1 MTEAQRVALVTGGA
15 QGIGAAIGAHL
26 ASEGLRVVL
35 ADQDER
41 VRVTADRIGAAA
53 ILMDVADP
61 ASIAAAEIAQLDVL
75 VNCAA
80 IAPSSGLGDAR
91 LLDDFSRTL
100 DVNVRGILAVVS
112 AFLPQLRRSPSPRLL
127 NIGSVQ
133 GFAAAAGSI
142 AYATSKGA
150 VNSLTQALAVDLA
163 DAGILV
169 NALAPGF
176 TDTAMAL
183 LPDGTSEYNT
193 EWFRAVYVRHGR
205 VPLRRPAS
213 AEEIAEAAGFLV
225 SDRNTYVT
233 GAILPV
239 DGGLLATF

>member
-1 MTEAQRVALVTGGA
+1 MTESQRVALVTGGA
-15 QGIGAAIGAHL
+15 NGIGAAIGALL
-26 ASEGLRVVL
+26 ASRGLRVVL
-35 ADQDER
+35 ADRDER
-41 VRVTADRIGAAA
+41 VRETADRIGGDA

-61 ASIAAAEIAQLDVL
+61 MSIAAAEIAELDVL
-75 VNCAA
+75 VNSAA
-80 IAPSSGLGDAR
+80 IAPTSGLGDAG
-91 LLDDFSRTL
+91 LLDDFSRAL

-112 AFLPQLRRSPSPRLL
+112 ALLPQLRRSASPRIL

-133 GFAAAAGSI
+133 GSAAAAGGI

-150 VNSLTQALAVDLA
+150 VNSLTRALAVDLA

-183 LPDGTSEYNT
+183 LPDGTSEYDT
-193 EWFRAVYVRHGR
+193 EWFRSVYVRHGR
-205 VPLRRPAS
+205 VPLRRPAA
-213 AEEIAEAAGFLV
+213 AEEIAEAAEFLV
-225 SDRNTYVT
+225 SERNTYVT

>member
-1 MTEAQRVALVTGGA
+1 MTFQRVALVTGGA
-15 QGIGAAIGAHL
+15 NGIGAAIGAHL
-26 ASEGLRVVL
+26 ARHGLRVVL
-35 ADQDER
+35 ADRDER
-41 VRVTADRIGAAA
+41 VRATAARIGAEAL
-53 ILMDVADP
+53 LMDVADP
-61 ASIAAAEIAQLDVL
+61 ASIARGGIAELDVL

-80 IAPSSGLGDAR
+80 IAPAAGLGDDG
-91 LLDDFSRTL
+91 LLDEFSRTL
-100 DVNVRGILAVVS
+100 DVNVRGILAVVT
-112 AFLPQLRRSPSPRLL
+112 AFLPQLRRSSSARIL

-150 VNSLTQALAVDLA
+150 VNSLTKALAVDLA

-183 LPDGTSEYNT
+183 LSDGTSEYDT
-193 EWFRAVYVRHGR
+193 EWFRDVYVRHGR

-213 AEEIAEAAGFLV
+213 PDEIAEAAGFLV
-225 SDRNTYVT
+225 SEKNTYVT